1 MKHARHTHETGA
13 INGLLLSTILLGI
26 AVLGLGAL
34 SVWAYMNYSDQKNNV
49 DSKIGVAVADAQH
62 KQAADDEAKFLERDK
77 QPLRQFSGPDDY
89 GRLSFNYPKT
99 WSVYVAHDISQGGT
113 YQAYLNPVTVP
124 AVSEKQQFALRV
136 TIEQRDYNQVISSYQ
151 DRVKTGKLTSSAT
164 SSNGKE
170 GARLDGQFTNDIRG
184 SAVFYKIRDK
194 TVTIRTDADTFKPDF
209 EALIKTI
216 NFND

>member
-13 INGLLLSTILLGI
+13 INSLLLSTILVSVA
-26 AVLGLGAL
+26 AVGFAAL
-34 SVWAYMNYSDQKNNV
+34 SVWLYMNYSDQKNNV
-49 DSKIGVAVADAQH
+49 DSKVGVAVADAQH

-99 WSVYVAHDISQGGT
+99 WSVYVAHDISQGGS

-124 AVSEKQQFALRV
+124 PVSDKQQFALRV

-151 DRVKTGKLTSSAT
+151 DRVKQGKLTPSAT

-170 GARLDGQFTNDIRG
+170 GTRLDGQFTNDIRG

-209 EALIKTI
+209 DALIKTI

>member
-1 MKHARHTHETGA
+1 MTHSRHAHETGA
-13 INGLLLSTILLGI
+13 INGFMLSTILLGI

-34 SVWAYMNYSDQKNNV
+34 SVWLYVNYTDQKTNV
-49 DSKIGVAVADAQH
+49 DSKVGVAVADAQH
-62 KQAADDEAKFLERDK
+62 KQASDDEAKFLERDK
-77 QPLRQFSGPDDY
+77 QPLRQFAGPDDY
-89 GRLSFNYPKT
+89 GRLTFNYPKT
-99 WSVYVAHDISQGGT
+99 WSVYVAHDISQGGA
-113 YQAYLNPVTVP
+113 YQAYLNPITVP

-136 TIEQRDYNQVISSYQ
+136 TIEQRDYDQVIRSYQ
-151 DRVKTGKLTSSAT
+151 DRVKIGKLTSSAT

-170 GARLDGQFTNDIRG
+170 GTRLDGQFTTDIRG